1 MKKITETPI
10 TTESTWQERA
20 LKAEAQVELLVQEI
34 GYLRAQMRLLQ
45 TKQFGSRS
53 EKTHKDQMQ
62 LYFNE
67 AEASAEPSA
76 SEAELVT
83 VHEHKRAKKK
93 SKKGQSLEGLPENII
108 EHNLPEEELTCTC
121 CGHKRHVIRQ
131 EITRE
136 LRYVPAEVSVDVH
149 VQNLYSCRH
158 CESHGDGSTPVVVAA
173 PKPQRAFP
181 GSIASLRWC
190 PTSSKKNTLR
200 QCPFTARSNSGSGEV
215 FRFRDRTCPIGSCM
229 QPAIGSSLFTM
240 R

>member
-10 TTESTWQERA
+10 TTESTWEERA

-83 VHEHKRAKKK
+83 VPEHKRAKKRA
-93 SKKGQSLEGLPENII
+93 
-108 EHNLPEEELTCTC
+108 
-121 CGHKRHVIRQ
+121 KRAKASRVYQ
-131 EITRE
+131 KTLSNTTF
-136 LRYVPAEVSVDVH
+136 LR
-149 VQNLYSCRH
+149 
-158 CESHGDGSTPVVVAA
+158 
-173 PKPQRAFP
+173 
-181 GSIASLRWC
+181 
-190 PTSSKKNTLR
+190 KN
-200 QCPFTARSNSGSGEV
+200 
-215 FRFRDRTCPIGSCM
+215 
-229 QPAIGSSLFTM
+229 
-240 R
+240 